1 VRGIPSPA
9 AFFGVTHRARVRYAD
24 SFNQRTKGRIS
35 AMSEMVNKCEA
46 RLAQWVQAAF
56 RTAFGED
63 QDWSGVRVQAATDA
77 RFGDFQCNDAMQAAK
92 TLRKPPRAIAEAVV
106 KALPLPD
113 MLEKAE
119 VAGPGFINLT
129 VSPAWLAGQVA
140 ALSAAPRF
148 GIPNVGQGKT
158 VVIDYSS
165 PNVAKPMHIGHIRST
180 VIGNA
185 IDRLYRALG
194 FRVIADNH
202 LGDWGTQFG
211 ILIQGYRTVLTDD
224 ERANLTV
231 ELLERAYVQ
240 SYNRTKAESAWLDT
254 CRAELVKLQQGDAE
268 NLAIWKRFIAISLD
282 EFGKIYK
289 RLDVGFDLYRGESF
303 YNDKLSETVQL
314 LIDKGLAVESE
325 GALVVKLEQEG
336 LPVCI
341 VRKSDG
347 GFNYATTDIATVRS
361 RVAEFEPDRIV
372 YVTDERQQLHFKQF
386 FTVCS
391 KLGIATRLEHV
402 WFGLMRLPEGTFST
416 RQGNVIKLEA
426 LLDEAE
432 RRALE
437 IVKSSNPDMPEAE
450 QKELAA
456 AIGIG
461 AIKYADL
468 SHDPQTLIVFTW
480 EKALALEG
488 NSGPYL
494 QYAHAR
500 VCSLLDKYAA
510 QVPGVDPL
518 RNPLAL
524 AEPIEKTLVLQL
536 LQFPAAV
543 VRAAEAYK
551 PSILADY
558 LFGLSQTYSSFY
570 QRSPVL
576 KAEPAVRDSR
586 IRLCAMTAQ
595 ALAEGLGLLGIAT
608 PRRI

>member
-1 VRGIPSPA
+1 
-9 AFFGVTHRARVRYAD
+9 
-24 SFNQRTKGRIS
+24 
-35 AMSEMVNKCEA
+35 MSETVNTCEA
-46 RLAQWVQAAF
+46 QLAGWLQEAF
-56 RTAFGED
+56 QTAFGELR
-63 QDWSGVRVQAATDA
+63 QEGPAIRVQPSTDP
-77 RFGDFQCNDAMQAAK
+77 RFGDFQCNDAMQLAK
-92 TLRKPPRAIAEAVV
+92 VLHKPPRAVAEAAV
-106 KALPLPD
+106 KALPLPP
-113 MLEKAE
+113 MLTKVE

-129 VSPAWLAGQVA
+129 VSPAWLAEQVA
-140 ALSAAPRF
+140 ALSAQPRF
-148 GIPNVGQGKT
+148 GIPNAGQGKT
-158 VVIDYSS
+158 VIIDYSS

-185 IDRLYRALG
+185 LDRMYRALG
-194 FRVIADNH
+194 FRVVADNH

-211 ILIQGYRTVLTDD
+211 LLIQGYRTYLTDE
-224 ERANLTV
+224 ERAGLTV
-231 ELLERAYVQ
+231 ELLERVYVQ
-240 SYNRTKAESAWLDT
+240 SYNRSKEEPAWLDA
-254 CRAELVKLQQGDAE
+254 CKAELVKLQQGNPE
-268 NLAIWKRFIAISLD
+268 NRAIWERFIAISLD
-282 EFGKIYK
+282 EFNRVYK
-289 RLDVGFDLYRGESF
+289 RLDVGFDLCRGESF
-303 YNDKLSETVQL
+303 YNGILAETVGL
-314 LIDKGLAVESE
+314 LQDKGLAVESE
-325 GALVVKLEQEG
+325 GALVVKLEEEG
-336 LPVCI
+336 MPVCI

-361 RVAEFEPDRIV
+361 RVAEFAPERIV

-386 FTVCS
+386 FTVCA
-391 KLGIATRLEHV
+391 KLGYTTHLEHI

-437 IVKSSNPDMPEAE
+437 IIKAANGEMPEAE

-480 EKALALEG
+480 EKALALDG

-494 QYAHAR
+494 QYAYAR

-510 QVPGVDPL
+510 QVPGVDPS
-518 RNPLAL
+518 RNALAL
-524 AEPIEKTLVLQL
+524 AEPIEKALVLQL

-576 KAEPAVRDSR
+576 KADPEVRDSR
-586 IRLCAMTAQ
+586 IRLCAMAAQ
-595 ALAEGLGLLGIAT
+595 VLSEGLGLLGMRT

>member
-1 VRGIPSPA
+1 
-9 AFFGVTHRARVRYAD
+9 
-24 SFNQRTKGRIS
+24 
-35 AMSEMVNKCEA
+35 MSETVNTCEA
-46 RLAQWVQAAF
+46 QLAHWLQEAFQAAF
-56 RTAFGED
+56 GDGLQGGVT
-63 QDWSGVRVQAATDA
+63 VRVQPATDT
-77 RFGDFQCNDAMQAAK
+77 RFGDFQCNDAMQLGK
-92 TLRKPPRAIAEAVV
+92 VLRRPPRAVAEAAV
-106 KALPLPD
+106 KALPLPP
-113 MLEKAE
+113 MLTRVE

-129 VSPAWLAGQVA
+129 VSPAWLAEQA
-140 ALSAAPRF
+140 ATLSAAPRF
-148 GIPNVGQGKT
+148 GLPDAGQGKT
-158 VVIDYSS
+158 VILDYSS

-185 IDRLYRALG
+185 IDRMYRALG
-194 FRVIADNH
+194 YRVIADNH

-211 ILIQGYRTVLTDD
+211 ILLLGYRTCLTDE
-224 ERANLTV
+224 ERAALTV
-231 ELLERAYVQ
+231 ELLERVYVQ
-240 SYNRTKAESAWLDT
+240 SYTRTKEEPAWLDA
-254 CRAELVKLQQGDAE
+254 CKAELVKLQQGDLEVRAVWE
-268 NLAIWKRFIAISLD
+268 RFIAISLD
-282 EFGKIYK
+282 EFSRVYK
-289 RLDVGFDLYRGESF
+289 RLGVGFDLYRGESF
-303 YNDKLSETVQL
+303 YNGTLAETVQL
-314 LIDKGLAVESE
+314 LQDKGLATESE
-325 GALVVKLEQEG
+325 GALVVKLEEEG
-336 LPVCI
+336 MPVCI

-361 RVAEFEPDRIV
+361 RVAEFNPERIV

-386 FTVCS
+386 FTVCT
-391 KLGIATRLEHV
+391 KLGCTTRLEHV

-437 IVKSSNPDMPEAE
+437 IIKASNAEMPEAE

-480 EKALALEG
+480 EKALALDG

-494 QYAHAR
+494 QYAYAR

-510 QVPGVDPL
+510 QVPGADPL
-518 RNPLAL
+518 RQTLAL
-524 AEPIEKTLVLQL
+524 ADPIEKALVLQL
-536 LQFPAAV
+536 LQFPTAV

-576 KAEPAVRDSR
+576 KAEPEVRDSR

-595 ALAEGLGLLGIAT
+595 VLAEGLGLLGMRT

>member
-1 VRGIPSPA
+1 M
-9 AFFGVTHRARVRYAD
+9 
-24 SFNQRTKGRIS
+24 NE
-35 AMSEMVNKCEA
+35 SETVNRCEA
-46 RLAQWVQAAF
+46 QLAEWLRQAF
-56 RTAFGED
+56 QTAFGDAQE
-63 QDWSGVRVQAATDA
+63 WSGIRVQPATDP

-92 TLRKPPRAIAEAVV
+92 TLRRPPRAVAEAALA
-106 KALPLPD
+106 ALPLPP
-113 MLEKAE
+113 MLAKAE

-129 VSPAWLAGQVA
+129 VAPAWLAEQVA

-148 GIPNVGQGKT
+148 GIPDVGRGQT
-158 VVIDYSS
+158 VVLDYSS

-185 IDRLYRALG
+185 LDRIYRALG
-194 FRVIADNH
+194 WRVIADNH

-211 ILIQGYRTVLTDD
+211 LLIQGYRAFLTDA
-224 ERANLTV
+224 ERDALTV
-231 ELLERAYVQ
+231 ETLERVYVQ
-240 SYNRTKAESAWLDT
+240 SYNRSKANPAWLES
-254 CRAELVKLQQGDAE
+254 CKAELVKLQRGDPE
-268 NLAIWKRFIAISLD
+268 NRAVWERFIAISRG
-282 EFGKIYK
+282 EFDRVYQ
-289 RLDVGFDLYRGESF
+289 RLGVTFDLWRGESF
-303 YNDKLSETVQL
+303 YNDTLPETIQL
-314 LIDKGLAVESE
+314 LQDKGLAVESD
-325 GALVVKLEQEG
+325 GALVVKLEDEG
-336 LPVCI
+336 MPVCI

-347 GFNYATTDIATVRS
+347 GFNYAATDIATVRS
-361 RVAEFEPDRIV
+361 RVAEFNPDRIV

-386 FTVCS
+386 FAVCA
-391 KLGIATRLEHV
+391 KLGCTTHLEHV

-437 IVKSSNPDMPEAE
+437 IIQASNTAMSEAE

-494 QYAHAR
+494 QYAYAR
-500 VCSLLDKYAA
+500 VCSLLDKYAE
-510 QVPGVDPL
+510 QVPGIE
-518 RNPLAL
+518 PLANALLLNEPVEKEL
-524 AEPIEKTLVLQL
+524 ALRLM
-536 LQFPAAV
+536 QFPAAV
-543 VRAAEAYK
+543 LRAAEAYK
-551 PSILADY
+551 PSVLADY
-558 LFGLSQTYSSFY
+558 LFGLSQVYSSFY

-586 IRLCAMTAQ
+586 IRLCAMVAQ
-595 ALAEGLGLLGIAT
+595 VLAEGLGLLGIRT

>member
-1 VRGIPSPA
+1 MDE
-9 AFFGVTHRARVRYAD
+9 T
-24 SFNQRTKGRIS
+24 
-35 AMSEMVNKCEA
+35 VNRCEA
-46 RLAQWVQAAF
+46 QLAEWVRQAF
-56 RTAFGED
+56 RTAFGEA
-63 QDWSGVRVQAATDA
+63 QEWSGIRVQPATDA

-92 TLRKPPRAIAEAVV
+92 TLRRAPRAVAETALA
-106 KALPLPD
+106 ALPLPP
-113 MLEKAE
+113 MLTRAE
-119 VAGPGFINLT
+119 IAGPGFINLT
-129 VSPAWLAGQVA
+129 VSPEWLAEQLA

-148 GIPNVGQGKT
+148 GIPDAGHGRT

-185 IDRLYRALG
+185 LDRIHRALG
-194 FRVIADNH
+194 YRVIADNH

-211 ILIQGYRTVLTDD
+211 LLIQGYRAFLTDA
-224 ERANLTV
+224 ERDALTV
-231 ELLERAYVQ
+231 EALERVYVQ
-240 SYNRTKAESAWLDT
+240 SYNRSKEEPAWLES
-254 CRAELVKLQQGDAE
+254 CKAELVKLQQGDAE
-268 NLAIWKRFIAISLD
+268 NRAIWERFIAISRN
-282 EFGKIYK
+282 EFDRVYQ
-289 RLDVGFDLYRGESF
+289 RLDVTFDLTRGESY
-303 YNDKLSETVQL
+303 YNGALPETIRTLQE
-314 LIDKGLAVESE
+314 KGLAVESE
-325 GALVVKLEQEG
+325 GALVVKLEEDG
-336 LPVCI
+336 MPVCI

-347 GFNYATTDIATVRS
+347 GFNYAATDIATVRS
-361 RVAEFEPDRIV
+361 RVAEFNPDRIV
-372 YVTDERQQLHFKQF
+372 YVTDERQQLHFRQF
-386 FTVCS
+386 FAVCA
-391 KLGIATRLEHV
+391 KLGYTTRLEHV

-437 IVKSSNPDMPEAE
+437 IIKTSNSAMPEDE
-450 QKELAA
+450 QQALAS

-500 VCSLLDKYAA
+500 VCSLLDKYAD
-510 QVPGVDPL
+510 QVPGRDPL
-518 RNPLAL
+518 GNAL
-524 AEPIEKTLVLQL
+524 LLNEPVEKTLALQL
-536 LQFPAAV
+536 MQFPAAV
-543 VRAAEAYK
+543 LRAAEACK
-551 PSILADY
+551 PSVLADY

-576 KAEPAVRDSR
+576 KADAAVRDSR
-586 IRLCAMTAQ
+586 IRLCALVAQ
-595 ALAEGLGLLGIAT
+595 VLAEGLGLLGMRA

>member
-1 VRGIPSPA
+1 
-9 AFFGVTHRARVRYAD
+9 
-24 SFNQRTKGRIS
+24 
-35 AMSEMVNKCEA
+35 MSETVNKCEA
-46 RLAQWVQAAF
+46 QLAQWLQQAF
-56 RTAFGED
+56 QTAFGDVQE
-63 QDWSGVRVQAATDA
+63 WSSLRVQPATDT

-92 TLRKPPRAIAEAVV
+92 ILRKPPRAVAEA
-106 KALPLPD
+106 ALAAVPLPP
-113 MLEKAE
+113 MLLKAD

-129 VSPAWLAGQVA
+129 VHPAWLAEQVA
-140 ALSAAPRF
+140 TLSACPRF
-148 GIPNVGQGKT
+148 GIPEVGQGKT
-158 VVIDYSS
+158 VIIDYSS

-185 IDRLYRALG
+185 IDRMYRALG

-211 ILIQGYRTVLTDD
+211 LLIQGYRTYLTDE
-224 ERANLTV
+224 ERAALSV
-231 ELLERAYVQ
+231 ELLERVYVQ
-240 SYNRTKAESAWLDT
+240 SYNRSKDEPSWLDS
-254 CRAELVKLQQGDAE
+254 CKAELVKLQQGDSE
-268 NLAIWKRFIAISLD
+268 NRAIWERFIAISLD
-282 EFGKIYK
+282 EFNRVYK
-289 RLDVGFDLYRGESF
+289 RLEVGFDLYRGESF
-303 YNDKLSETVQL
+303 YNGTLAETVQL
-314 LIDKGLAVESE
+314 LQDKGLAVESE
-325 GALVVKLEQEG
+325 GALVVKLEEEG
-336 LPVCI
+336 MPVCI

-347 GFNYATTDIATVRS
+347 GFNYAATDIATVRN
-361 RVAEFEPDRIV
+361 RVAEFAPDRIV

-386 FTVCS
+386 FSVCA
-391 KLGIATRLEHV
+391 KLGYTTQLEHV

-437 IVKSSNPDMPEAE
+437 IVKASNSEMPEAE
-450 QKELAA
+450 QKDLAA

-480 EKALALEG
+480 EKALSLEG

-494 QYAHAR
+494 QYAYAR

-510 QVPGVDPL
+510 QVPGI
-518 RNPLAL
+518 NPLTNTLLL
-524 AEPIEKTLVLQL
+524 ADPIEKELALRL
-536 LQFPAAV
+536 MQFPATV

-551 PSILADY
+551 PSVLADY

-586 IRLCAMTAQ
+586 IRLCAMVSQ
-595 ALAEGLGLLGIAT
+595 VLAEGLGLLGMRT

>member
-1 VRGIPSPA
+1 
-9 AFFGVTHRARVRYAD
+9 
-24 SFNQRTKGRIS
+24 
-35 AMSEMVNKCEA
+35 VNKCEA
-46 RLAQWVQAAF
+46 QLADWLRQAFQAAF
-56 RTAFGED
+56 GDVQE
-63 QDWSGVRVQAATDA
+63 WSGIRVQPATDP
-77 RFGDFQCNDAMQAAK
+77 RFGDFQCNDAMQVSK
-92 TLRKPPRAIAEAVV
+92 TLRRAPRAVAEAALA
-106 KALPLPD
+106 ALPLPP
-113 MLEKAE
+113 MLTKAE
-119 VAGPGFINLT
+119 IAGPGFINLT
-129 VSPAWLAGQVA
+129 VSPAWLAEQVA

-148 GIPNVGQGKT
+148 GIPDAGQGKT
-158 VVIDYSS
+158 VIIDYSS

-185 IDRLYRALG
+185 IDRMYRALG
-194 FRVIADNH
+194 YRVIADNH

-211 ILIQGYRTVLTDD
+211 ILIQGYRAFLSDE
-224 ERANLTV
+224 ERAALTV
-231 ELLERAYVQ
+231 ELLERVYVQ
-240 SYNRTKAESAWLDT
+240 SYNRTKEEPAWLDA
-254 CRAELVKLQQGDAE
+254 CKAELVKLQQGDPE
-268 NLAIWKRFIAISLD
+268 NRAVWERFIAISLD
-282 EFGKIYK
+282 EFSRVYR

-303 YNDKLSETVQL
+303 YNDTLPETVQL
-314 LIDKGLAVESE
+314 LQDKGLAVESE
-325 GALVVKLEQEG
+325 GALVVKLEDEG
-336 LPVCI
+336 MPVCI

-347 GFNYATTDIATVRS
+347 GFNYAATDIATVRN
-361 RVAEFEPDRIV
+361 RVAEFNPDRVV

-386 FTVCS
+386 FAVCA
-391 KLGIATRLEHV
+391 KLGYTTHLEHV

-437 IVKSSNPDMPEAE
+437 IIRASNSEMPEAE
-450 QKELAA
+450 QRELAA

-494 QYAHAR
+494 QYAYAR

-510 QVPGVDPL
+510 QVPGVE
-518 RNPLAL
+518 PLANALLLNETVEKAL
-524 AEPIEKTLVLQL
+524 ALQL
-536 LQFPAAV
+536 MQFPAAV
-543 VRAAEAYK
+543 LRAAEAYK

-586 IRLCAMTAQ
+586 IRLCAMVAQ
-595 ALAEGLGLLGIAT
+595 VLAEGLGLLGIRT